1 MGRPIIII
9 EISIGIN
16 EASFHGIRLYLDI
29 NFFSRFLLVLEAVCA
44 NFTAI
49 YPILNLNYLPHPKKD
64 VGI

>member
-1 MGRPIIII
+1 MSRPIIII
-9 EISIGIN
+9 EVGIGIN

-49 YPILNLNYLPHPKKD
+49 FAILDRNYLPHPKKD